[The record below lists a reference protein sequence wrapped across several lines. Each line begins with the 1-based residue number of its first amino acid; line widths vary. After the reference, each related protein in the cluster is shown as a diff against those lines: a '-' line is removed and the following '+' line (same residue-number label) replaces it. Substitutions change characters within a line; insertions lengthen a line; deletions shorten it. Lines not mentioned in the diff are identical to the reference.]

1 MDEEMDYPDFD
12 DEAEESGKDLV
23 IAPEPVEEVEEAE
36 IVEEVEPVPSARWLD
51 PEPEPEGPT
60 VSKAALKFSE
70 RRRNSVSVAVV
81 QDRLRDMNYGAVRG
95 DMRGHFHVRTREA
108 IEAWQTDNGLEVTG
122 ELSDFDLEYLFD
134 GTNVRVT
141 P

>member
-1 MDEEMDYPDFD
+1 MDEEMDYLDFD

-23 IAPEPVEEVEEAE
+23 IAPEPVEEIEEAE
-36 IVEEVEPVPSARWLD
+36 VVEEVEPEPVAVEAD
-51 PEPEPEGPT
+51 PEPEGPT